1 MRIWGGFSPSL
12 HHSRGMMVVPSQGS
26 GGHREGAAVL
36 LFLDCITQLPDGKP
50 PSPGAIKWIK
60 KGEKKKPKKER
71 S

>member
-1 MRIWGGFSPSL
+1 M
-12 HHSRGMMVVPSQGS
+12 VPSQGS

-60 KGEKKKPKKER
+60 KGEKKKLKKKGLDPFSKAGTAFLGEKILL
-71 S
+71 